1 MIAFSS
7 VRRLLRIAVR
17 RWREDREMLE
27 TLAHLDERSLQDL
40 AVTQTMYMRVNR
52 NFGGRD
58 RQQVTPER
66 ICWADRP
73 K

>member
-1 MIAFSS
+1 MNAFST
-7 VRRLLRIAVR
+7 VRRWLGVTVR

-27 TLAHLDERSLQDL
+27 NLAHLDERSLQDL

-58 RQQVTPER
+58 RQQVIPEWIR
-66 ICWADRP
+66 RADRP

>member
-52 NFGGRD
+52 NFEDRD
-58 RQQVTPER
+58 RQ
-66 ICWADRP
+66 
-73 K
+73 